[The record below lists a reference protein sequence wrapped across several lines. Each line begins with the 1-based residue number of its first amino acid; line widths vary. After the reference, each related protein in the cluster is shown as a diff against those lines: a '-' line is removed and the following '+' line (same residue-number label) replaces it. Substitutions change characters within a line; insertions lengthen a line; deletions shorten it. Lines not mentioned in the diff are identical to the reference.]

1 MKHNFIYIGEGVFR
15 SIIFAFIL
23 MLAYSIISLFFPFSD
38 GITSMVILVSSML
51 SIIYGTLF
59 ATKKIQKKG
68 WLIGIAV
75 AFLYMVLLYLITV
88 ISKESD
94 PLNVNHLLRFS
105 LAMVVGAL
113 SGMLGI
119 NV

>member
-1 MKHNFIYIGEGVFR
+1 MI
-15 SIIFAFIL
+15 
-23 MLAYSIISLFFPFSD
+23 
-38 GITSMVILVSSML
+38 ILVSSML

-59 ATKKIQKKG
+59 ATKKIQKRG

-75 AFLYMVLLYLITV
+75 AFLYMLLLYVITV
-88 ISKESD
+88 VSKESS
-94 PLNVNHLLRFS
+94 PLNINHLLRFS
-105 LAMVVGAL
+105 LALVVGAL